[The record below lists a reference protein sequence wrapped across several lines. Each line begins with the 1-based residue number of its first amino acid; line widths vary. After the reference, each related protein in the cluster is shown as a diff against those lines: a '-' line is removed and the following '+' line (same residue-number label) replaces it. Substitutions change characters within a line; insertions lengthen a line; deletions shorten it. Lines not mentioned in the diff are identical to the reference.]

1 MKELWTT
8 KWKKVLIWA
17 CGYISFMAFALVGGY
32 VIVKSDDEE
41 LKKTA
46 KLTFIVT
53 LIFTGV
59 FAFFSLFNYFGGM
72 FNGYYGSVMY
82 KIISILTSIVNIVK
96 ILTYA
101 FFIVCLL
108 AETKIRAFVK
118 NSKDKK
124 ENSKKNTE
132 EKSVKEVESKP
143 AESTEEK
150 PAESAEEKPAQD
162 TEAKAEEQ

>member
-17 CGYISFMAFALVGGY
+17 CGYISFIAFALVGGY

-59 FAFFSLFNYFGGM
+59 SAFFSLFGYFGNM
-72 FNGYYGSVMY
+72 FSGYYGSVVY
-82 KIISILTSIVNIVK
+82 RICLILSNIVAIAR

-143 AESTEEK
+143 AE
-150 PAESAEEKPAQD
+150 D
-162 TEAKAEEQ
+162 TEAKPEEN

>member
-17 CGYISFMAFALVGGY
+17 CGYISFIAFALAGGY

-59 FAFFSLFNYFGGM
+59 SAFFSLFNLFGGM
-72 FNGYYGSVMY
+72 FSGYYGSVMY
-82 KIISILTSIVNIVK
+82 RIISILTNIVGIVK

-108 AETKIRAFVK
+108 AETQLREFIK
-118 NSKDKK
+118 NMKDKK

-132 EKSVKEVESKP
+132 EKAVKEVEAKP
-143 AESTEEK
+143 EEKAEEK

-162 TEAKAEEQ
+162 TEAKVEEN